1 VLEDG
6 RDMPPQLL
14 YTWLNPILLIASVSL
29 VCLAFPLVVFSFV
42 SHRFSKRRLRLTAL
56 TSFIVGIT
64 LGAAN
69 YGLIFLVQLPAYSR
83 QILQRIEEDRLASS
97 LVKPG
102 DRAPNFRIKVDDGSD
117 FEIDHL
123 RGKVVVLNF
132 FATWCGPCIMEL
144 PHLQETWDTYR
155 GRTDFALLA
164 VDREETS
171 ETVTAFKKK
180 QGYTFPIAADPKRS
194 AYSQYAKERIP
205 RTYRI
210 SRDGM
215 VRFVCTGFN
224 EERFDELK
232 RELAKE
238 LHASN

>member
-1 VLEDG
+1 
-6 RDMPPQLL
+6 MPPQLP
-14 YTWLNPILLIASVSL
+14 YTWLNPILLIASVAL
-29 VCLAFPLVVFSFV
+29 VCLAFSLVVFSFAPR
-42 SHRFSKRRLRLTAL
+42 RFSKKRLRLTAL
-56 TSFIVGIT
+56 ALFIVGIA
-64 LGAAN
+64 LAAAN
-69 YGLIFLVQLPAYSR
+69 YGLIFLVQLPAFSR
-83 QILQRIEEDRLASS
+83 QLSQLIEEQRLDSS

-102 DRAPNFRIKVDDGSD
+102 DRAPNFRINVDDGSE
-117 FEIDHL
+117 FEIDHF

-144 PHLQETWDTYR
+144 PHIQETWDTYR

-180 QGYTFPIAADPKRS
+180 QGYTFAMAADPKRS
-194 AYSQYAKERIP
+194 VYSQYAKERIP
-205 RTYRI
+205 RTYLI

-215 VRFVCTGFN
+215 IRFVCTGFN